1 MKKKRSSAKKA
12 SKRAE
17 PKTVNVHQVIGDADH
32 AMESL
37 EMDRALSLY
46 SAAATILKG
55 QIQLNVTEANPVLLA
70 RVLLKL
76 GEVKV
81 SLENEEGARQDFE
94 FATTLLN
101 KEVDTL
107 ETHEIRASL
116 FLYLGQLSSEQEA
129 LEALRKGICELQ
141 ACIRLR
147 ENECEHKQ
155 QQDMDCTT
163 QYGPSQRESL
173 LETRRQLSNAFCTLA
188 ELFLTDLCFEEG
200 AEQECEAAVQAA
212 IKITEDNGEPLV
224 DSLQTMASLRL
235 SQGRAPEA
243 ARFMLQAYNKMK
255 SGCEALSALVGLKK
269 EEDDE
274 EDTTNNQAIELTNV
288 DAANNLPGFDFR
300 CQTAKLLMECAVA
313 LKGEESDP
321 STVPQQVV
329 ECSDAA
335 VQVLASLLAEN
346 DEVIEVWYLLGCAFA
361 ASSPPDAEAA
371 AQYWG
376 RALELLT
383 RMKDHMELIAGDGSG
398 DEEETNQLQ
407 EINLQIDEVHKR
419 LKEIGHD
426 TESTDVEMTAS

>member
-55 QIQLNVTEANPVLLA
+55 QVQLKVPEANPVLLA

-101 KEVDTL
+101 KEVEEDTL

-116 FLYLGQLSSEQEA
+116 CLYLGQLSSEQEA
-129 LEALRKGICELQ
+129 LESLRKGICELE
-141 ACIRLR
+141 ACVRLR
-147 ENECEHKQ
+147 ESECEHKQ
-155 QQDMDCTT
+155 QQDMDCSPKEGR
-163 QYGPSQRESL
+163 QESL
-173 LETRRQLSNAFCTLA
+173 LETRRQLSNAFCTMA

-200 AEQECEAAVQAA
+200 AEQQCEAAVQAA

-235 SQGRAPEA
+235 SQGRALEA

-269 EEDDE
+269 EEDNE

-288 DAANNLPGFDFR
+288 DAANNLPGSDFR

-361 ASSPPDAEAA
+361 AASPPDAEAA

-407 EINLQIDEVHKR
+407 EINVQIDEVHKR